1 MANISKENPNGT
13 NTRLILTVQIVGL
26 LFHFEWSYRDI
37 RNLEIMSYK
46 DRDFWKAETK
56 ETILSSFKHNNKNP

>member
-13 NTRLILTVQIVGL
+13 NTHLILTVQIVGL

-56 ETILSSFKHNNKNP
+56 ETTLSSFKNNNKNP

>member
-1 MANISKENPNGT
+1 MGNISKENPNGT

-56 ETILSSFKHNNKNP
+56 ETTLASFKHNNKNP